1 MIIQLQTLLQKFDS
15 NMVEKHLECLVFED
29 QYKKVKKEKAA
40 FMEGY
45 RKEEAVYKKI
55 VVQFEMEEQRKQ
67 QERIALFMMN
77 RAARRIQQYWQKW
90 RKEKRQ
96 RERRS
101 GRKKKK

>member
-1 MIIQLQTLLQKFDS
+1 MLLHKFDS
-15 NMVEKHLECLVFED
+15 NMVEKNLECLVLQD
-29 QYKKVKKEKAA
+29 QHNVASKELNA
-40 FMEGY
+40 FMVGY

-67 QERIALFMMN
+67 QQRIALFMMN

-90 RKEKRQ
+90 RRDKRQ
-96 RERRS
+96 RERRA